1 MRLARVALAAALV
14 APASGFRMKSKRKN
28 TMAAKQGEPQIDPDE
43 DSGNNDQLKR
53 DTEQTQNE
61 LLPGFILTPDS
72 FPHCHLGESDCSLRD
87 LTEATL
93 VYSDSPESTRCMTG
107 EPFAFLVKP
116 GRSDKLL
123 YYFPNG
129 GACWETPF
137 ALPGI
142 VPICLPTMTLGL
154 TVTGLGMGVSEFDRE
169 GNGFADYTFVSP
181 PYCSGGAHVANTTSN
196 GLFGNY
202 TQFDYNNN
210 AFTIGWAMQNMDDTL
225 ENFVMA
231 GSSAGALGTMAWANF
246 LLNSFNYN
254 KATVIIDSY
263 VGLFPEGTQ
272 GPTIKNFAVCNLPM
286 WEGFEAAC
294 EAGTSN
300 IQDIFDNAIASHP
313 EVAFAV
319 IQPKYDLVQRVFYA
333 AIAASYLSLD
343 LYQSS
348 TTFYENVNAML
359 QRWGRHHNFVNYYV
373 DGGFHTFLWFGAYYS
388 ATVTSVTGL
397 LGKGGKPSMSEWVN
411 ALIEHEP
418 VQSACNGALEKN
430 GGDNLI
436 FKNTRYCD
444 KNLYPKTLSVV
455 APVPT
460 PAPPPRDCPFYCF
473 ACVLS
478 SCRGCC

>member
-1 MRLARVALAAALV
+1 MSLRVVLASLMLV
-14 APASGFRMKSKRKN
+14 AVVDGFRMKSKRRQ
-28 TMAAKQGEPQIDPDE
+28 TSKQAEDPEIDPEE
-43 DSGNNDQLKR
+43 DAGDNDQLRR

-61 LLPGFILTPDS
+61 LLPEFILTPGQ
-72 FPHCHLGESDCSLRD
+72 FPSCHLSESECNIRD
-87 LTEATL
+87 LTGPTL
-93 VYSDSPESTRCMTG
+93 VYSDSPESTRCMSG

-116 GRSDKLL
+116 GRTDKLL

-154 TVTGLGMGVSEFDRE
+154 TVTGLGMGVSEFDRQ

-210 AFTIGWAMQNMDDTL
+210 AFTIGWAMQNMDDIL

-231 GSSAGALGTMAWANF
+231 GSSAGALGTMAWANV
-246 LLNSFNYN
+246 LLDRFNYK
-254 KATVIIDSY
+254 KATVIVDSY
-263 VGLFPEGTQ
+263 VGLFPDGTQ
-272 GPTIKNFAVCNLPM
+272 GPTIKNFEVCNLPVL
-286 WEGFEAAC
+286 EGFEAEC
-294 EAGTSN
+294 EAGTAT

-313 EVAFAV
+313 EVAFAI
-319 IQPKYDLVQRVFYA
+319 IQPKFDLVQRVFYA

-348 TTFYENVNAML
+348 TYFYEQTNDML
-359 QRWGRHHNFVNYYV
+359 QRYGRHHNFVNYYV
-373 DGGFHTFLWFGAYYS
+373 DGGFHTFLWIPLYYS
-388 ATVTSVTGL
+388 ATVTGVTGL
-397 LGKGGKPSMSEWVN
+397 LGKGSQPSMSEWVN
-411 ALIEHEP
+411 GLIEHEP
-418 VQSACNGALEKN
+418 VQSACNGPLQKN
-430 GGDNLI
+430 GGNRLI

-444 KNLYPKTLSVV
+444 RNLYPKTLSVV
-455 APVPT
+455 PPVPT
-460 PAPPPRDCPFYCF
+460 PAPPPRDCPIYCF
-473 ACVLS
+473 VCVLS
-478 SCRGCC
+478 SCRSCCS